1 MSVLES
7 LPEGVPE
14 PRFKAWNLED
24 AIWVGEHWDELKRK
38 YAGLYIAVYKKQV
51 IDHDEDYDALRKR
64 LRKKVED
71 PEADVLIIYI
81 PRRRIKMLI

>member
-38 YAGLYIAVYKKQV
+38 YAGLYIAIYKKQV
-51 IDHDEDYDALRKR
+51 IDYDKNYDTLRKR
-64 LRKKVED
+64 LRKMVED
-71 PEADVLIIYI
+71 PEVDVLIIYV

>member
-14 PRFKAWNLED
+14 PRFKAWSLED

-51 IDHDEDYDALRKR
+51 IDYDENYDILRKR
-64 LRKKVED
+64 LRKRVED
-71 PEADVLIIYI
+71 PEVDVLIIYI

>member
-1 MSVLES
+1 MSVLED

-14 PRFKAWNLED
+14 PRFREWSLED
-24 AIWVGEHWDELKRK
+24 AIWIGEHWEELRRK
-38 YAGLYIAVYKKQV
+38 YAGLYIAVYRKQV
-51 IDHDEDYDALRKR
+51 IDYDEDCDALRKR

-71 PEADVLIIYI
+71 LEMDVLIIYV